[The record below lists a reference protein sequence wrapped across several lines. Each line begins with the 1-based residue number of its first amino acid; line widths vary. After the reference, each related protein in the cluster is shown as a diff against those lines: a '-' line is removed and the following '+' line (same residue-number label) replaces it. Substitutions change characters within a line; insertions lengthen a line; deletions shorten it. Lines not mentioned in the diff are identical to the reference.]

1 MDTIFAKALEEVQP
15 GMVVGLGSGRA
26 SLAFVRALGE
36 RVNQGLVIRGV
47 PTSIATENLA
57 RELKIPLVG
66 LDEINAGIDLTVDGA
81 DEVDPDLNMIKGY
94 GRALV
99 REKII
104 ASSSKRL
111 IILIGLEKLVN
122 RLGDRGKLPIE
133 VVPFAVPLVSRRFA
147 EMGIQFEFWAK
158 DGKPGLTDNGNRVF
172 DCQTLGL
179 EDIQEFAQKARAI
192 PGVVDTGVFSGMANT
207 VLVGDEARE
216 FAWCQTLERP
226 ILENS

>member
-1 MDTIFAKALEEVQP
+1 METIFAKALEEVQP

-36 RVNQGLVIRGV
+36 RVCQGLAIRAI
-47 PTSIATENLA
+47 PTSITTEKLA
-57 RELKIPLVG
+57 RELKIPLAG
-66 LDEINAGIDLTVDGA
+66 LDEIKTGIDLTIDGA
-81 DEVDPDLNMIKGY
+81 DEVDPDLNLIKGY

-122 RLGDRGKLPIE
+122 RLGDRGNLPIE
-133 VVPFAVPLVSRRFA
+133 VIPFGAPLVSRRLA
-147 EMGIQFEFWAK
+147 EMGIQFEVWTK

-172 DCQTLGL
+172 DCKTLGL
-179 EDIQEFAQKARAI
+179 EDIQEFAIKARAI
-192 PGVVDTGVFSGMANT
+192 PGVVDTGVFHGMANT

-216 FAWCQTLERP
+216 FAYCQTLERP